1 MPSLLRTSVDSNNM
15 DQIFCT
21 VNFVIC
27 AGNIL
32 IHKCKVFDLIFDFV
46 EIGGKLFD
54 LVLEFG
60 FIKN

>member
-1 MPSLLRTSVDSNNM
+1 M

-46 EIGGKLFD
+46 EIGGKLFE

-60 FIKN
+60 FIQN